1 MQSMKSDYETAL
13 RARLLNDVDEEGHR
27 DNGSSVQ
34 HGARPTPGNKYSR
47 SREERC
53 APITRHDAFAAKVAD
68 TKPFFALY
76 VTEYRLPLVSR
87 EYMTTYRRLS
97 FVCPS

>member
-1 MQSMKSDYETAL
+1 MEVRCNM
-13 RARLLNDVDEEGHR
+13 ARV
-27 DNGSSVQ
+27 
-34 HGARPTPGNKYSR
+34 RPLGTNIRGPV
-47 SREERC
+47 ERC

-68 TKPFFALY
+68 TRPFFALY